1 MIAREHW
8 LPVYDFGNYGS
19 SVFSNNRDVP
29 IKISLGG
36 NKSIWLPYKTD
47 VSNVFAEVI
56 MLGNWHMPMWSRK
69 AEMCLEK

>member
-19 SVFSNNRDVP
+19 SVFSNSKEIFQPKYQWVET
-29 IKISLGG
+29 K
-36 NKSIWLPYKTD
+36 
-47 VSNVFAEVI
+47 VSGCHTKLTFAEVI